1 MRAGDAVE
9 TLRKRLVAA
18 CDEAVASIERRQRKD
33 RGKVEWEEIR
43 QRCVSSGKCSQLG
56 RSEGTDA
63 CHRELVRGFLD
74 SVGPRARVLEAKALQ
89 IGHS

>member
-56 RSEGTDA
+56 RSEG
-63 CHRELVRGFLD
+63 GFLD